1 MQERAREARKKNANV
16 YIYIY
21 RCILYIYIY
30 RCIHIF
36 MSMCTYIGIYRD
48 ITAKMQN
55 QLEKKLEHEVES
67 SQAKAVSRSD
77 TIGTDGHSNKTWPCR
92 RATEET

>member
-1 MQERAREARKKNANV
+1 METC
-16 YIYIY
+16 IYIY
-21 RCILYIYIY
+21 RCI
-30 RCIHIF
+30 RIHVF

-48 ITAKMQN
+48 IRAKMQN

-77 TIGTDGHSNKTWPCR
+77 TIGTGSHSNKTWPCR
-92 RATEET
+92 RATEEI